1 MFKYVLLIAFLAL
14 ASVYALEDDAHAHVM
29 MDYKKNDA
37 HGHFE
42 YGYEVTNGIGG
53 VESGDGKSVSGN
65 FHFTTKDGTPVEVT
79 YTADENGYRP
89 EGAIIPTAP
98 PTPPAIL
105 RALEYIK
112 NHPHVDKDKDHQK
125 H

>member
-1 MFKYVLLIAFLAL
+1 MFKYVLLIAFLA
-14 ASVYALEDDAHAHVM
+14 SVCAVEDDAHAHVM
-29 MDYKKNDA
+29 RDYKKNDA

-53 VESGDGKSVSGN
+53 EESGDQKSVHGE
-65 FHFTTKDGTPVEVT
+65 FHFTTKDGTPVKVT
-79 YTADENGYRP
+79 YTADENGYHP
-89 EGAIIPTAP
+89 QGDVIPTAP

-112 NHPHVDKDKDHQK
+112 THPHVDKDKEYHK